1 MIGPRPKRQIGILCA
16 PRTWNVFEAV
26 ISPLINR
33 IVLTKN
39 LVAFTASIQALAT
52 VSKPDRSPLCA
63 TAKAGL
69 QHNRA
74 PSIVQ
79 ET

>member
-16 PRTWNVFEAV
+16 LRTWNVFEAV

-52 VSKPDRSPLCA
+52 SANR
-63 TAKAGL
+63 TAVLYARPQKLVFSTTAP
-69 QHNRA
+69 